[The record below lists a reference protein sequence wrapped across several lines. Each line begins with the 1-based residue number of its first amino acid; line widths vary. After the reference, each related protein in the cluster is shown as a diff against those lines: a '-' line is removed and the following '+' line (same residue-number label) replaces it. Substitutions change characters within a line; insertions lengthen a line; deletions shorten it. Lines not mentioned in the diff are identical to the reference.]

1 MIYFKNK
8 ISNLKSNAKISK
20 KNTGF
25 TLIETLVAV
34 SIFAG
39 SILALVAILSNS
51 LADTQYAKKKVI
63 ATYLAQEG
71 VEYIRNIRDSFVLYE
86 TVEGQGWDEFQLAV
100 YNCLEDEEN
109 PGATTGS
116 CDFDAASITAGE
128 AGIIPCV
135 GGNCRQLL
143 YDDANARYGY
153 QSGVNSGFVRKI
165 SGKQIGGAGSD
176 EILIVSTVYWTQ
188 GSGDY
193 SVSFAD
199 NLFNWA
205 P

>member
-8 ISNLKSNAKISK
+8 NLNLRSNSK
-20 KNTGF
+20 TSKNNNGF

-39 SILALVAILSNS
+39 SILALVAILSNN

-71 VEYIRNIRDSFVLYE
+71 VEYIRNLRDTFVLYE
-86 TVEGQGWDEFQLAV
+86 TSEGQGWNAFQVAISECVEQEGVL
-100 YNCLEDEEN
+100 
-109 PGATTGS
+109 GS
-116 CDFDAASITAGE
+116 GDCDFDVYNGVTDIGDC
-128 AGIIPCV
+128 I

-143 YDDANARYGY
+143 YDDVNARYGY
-153 QSGVNSGFVRKI
+153 QPGVNSGFVRKI
-165 SGKQIGGAGSD
+165 NAKLIGLSPSD
-176 EILIVSTVYWTQ
+176 EMLIVSTVYWRQ

-193 SVSFAD
+193 SVSLTD